1 MPSDIPPSP
10 AATLLRLTLPADS
23 LQFAGHSFDQ
33 TLDQTNKQKLLGL
46 QIAAS
51 PLELDLNFPGSGA

>member
-10 AATLLRLTLPADS
+10 AATLLRLTLPANP

-33 TLDQTNKQKLLGL
+33 TLDQTNKQMLGL